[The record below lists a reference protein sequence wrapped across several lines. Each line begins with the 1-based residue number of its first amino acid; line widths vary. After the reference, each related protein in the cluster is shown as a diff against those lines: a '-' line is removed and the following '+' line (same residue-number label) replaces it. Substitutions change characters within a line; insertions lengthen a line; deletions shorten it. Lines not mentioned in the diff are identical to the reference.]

1 MRRVHYC
8 LHDEY
13 ARLFGLAV
21 QRQSAFG
28 MLGHRVFP
36 DNRARQSNAANRT
49 ALTAAV
55 CLS

>member
-1 MRRVHYC
+1 MRRVNHC
-8 LHDEY
+8 LRDEY
-13 ARLFGLAV
+13 ARLFALAM

-36 DNRARQSNAANRT
+36 DNRARPSNAANRT